1 MGNKPTKNFS
11 LKKPQENT
19 LNTDEPIIEENH
31 YKDYGMSKENTLT
44 KNDKIGR
51 KKLKSI
57 FKELCKE
64 NEELPLSDAVN
75 YYDYILYS
83 FKFSKTIQIIK
94 YEDEER
100 ALDDYFYYQIHKAK
114 PIEKKLTE
122 YIKERLGNK
131 KNLSYYQFEM
141 GFLLL
146 FNNQTEL
153 VYNKGYEDLEKKYEN
168 EFSKKLEFRQLTLR
182 EDDIFKRKII
192 EKKEN
197 IQPTE
202 GEQKE
207 MKAEVSFSENF
218 RLPEQKG
225 LRLTIFTMIFQYL
238 DALET
243 LKCGL
248 VCKEWL
254 AISRND
260 KLWKIHIQND
270 FQKDIEDKYSYK
282 VTFQDYQLIVDYL
295 KNINQEENN
304 TIHGKTPLFLKYWK
318 YADGILEIRGKNSK
332 PQMLYLECG
341 INAVPRTQISNNEE
355 ECLKGD
361 FALESTSN
369 TPESCQKPEINIPN
383 NRRVVT
389 MNEEGEEVGCCHDSV
404 KEIAQSSFFSRN
416 SFSFLSTLKMEGNL
430 EEIEVWKKSICRKVS
445 LECMEN
451 EMSHQQI
458 RERLFDLIS
467 QKFFDL

>member
-260 KLWKIHIQND
+260 KLWKIHIND
-270 FQKDIEDKYSYK
+270 LRVYAKDNFLDSSNYIQKHFNGE
-282 VTFQDYQLIVDYL
+282 T
-295 KNINQEENN
+295 N
-304 TIHGKTPLFLKYWK
+304 PLFLEYWK
-318 YADGILEIRGKNSK
+318 YADRILDIKSQNSK
-332 PQMLYLECG
+332 PRRQYRECG
-341 INAVPRTQISNNEE
+341 INVVPRTQISNNEE

>member
-1 MGNKPTKNFS
+1 MGNSFE
-11 LKKPQENT
+11 L
-19 LNTDEPIIEENH
+19 
-31 YKDYGMSKENTLT
+31 SKENTLT

-64 NEELPLSDAVN
+64 NEELPSSDAIK
-75 YYDYILYS
+75 YYEHIMDSLN
-83 FKFSKTIQIIK
+83 FPKTIQIIK
-94 YEDEER
+94 YKDEKR
-100 ALDDYFYYQIHKAK
+100 ALHNYEEEGKFIM
-114 PIEKKLTE
+114 IKLTD

-131 KNLSYYQFEM
+131 KNLNYYQFEM

-146 FNNQTEL
+146 FNNQTEI
-153 VYNKGYEDLEKKYEN
+153 VYNMGYEDLKKKYEN

-182 EDDIFKRKII
+182 EDDIFKKELIRI
-192 EKKEN
+192 KKHDNQFNKDED
-197 IQPTE
+197 QE
-202 GEQKE
+202 KE
-207 MKAEVSFSENF
+207 MKEEGSPSENF
-218 RLPEQKG
+218 NLPEQKG